1 MPNQY
6 IRVLTKP
13 SATTFAEELRK
24 AGWDITLVQL
34 LFMILAGV
42 VLGLITALFSSAVAT
57 AYATGSNLTGSSLQ
71 AYRSFIV
78 ASSVGGAFS
87 RIISVPLTFF
97 IGVGIQ
103 FLVAKAFKGQ
113 GTFLTQSYTT
123 LLYQAPIYIITSLLG
138 LLAII
143 PVAGAIIAGIMGL
156 ALFVYSVVL
165 NVYQI
170 MATHRLSG
178 GKATAVVLIP
188 YAIGFVL
195 LLLCGIAFGA
205 LLVAVLHNV
214 H

>member
-1 MPNQY
+1 
-6 IRVLTKP
+6 
-13 SATTFAEELRK
+13 
-24 AGWDITLVQL
+24 
-34 LFMILAGV
+34 MIIVGV
-42 VLGLITALFSSAVAT
+42 VLGLIIALFSSAVVNSSA
-57 AYATGSNLTGSSLQ
+57 ASSGLSGSSLQ
-71 AYRSFIV
+71 GYSSLLV
-78 ASSVGGAFS
+78 ATTIGGAFA
-87 RIISVPLTFF
+87 RIILIPLEFF

-113 GTFLTQSYTT
+113 VRFLTQGYTA
-123 LLYQAPIYIITSLLG
+123 LLYQVTIYIISSVLC

-143 PVAGAIIAGIMGL
+143 PVAGAAIVGIIGL

-188 YAIGFVL
+188 YAVGFLL

-205 LLVAVLHNV
+205 LLFAALRNV